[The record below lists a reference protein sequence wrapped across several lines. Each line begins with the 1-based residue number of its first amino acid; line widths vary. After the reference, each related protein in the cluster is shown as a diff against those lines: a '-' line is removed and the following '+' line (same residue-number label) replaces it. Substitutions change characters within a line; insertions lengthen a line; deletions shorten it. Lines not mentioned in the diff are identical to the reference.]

1 ILLSGPRS
9 EQHWQEDD
17 DSPMDFFDMKGVLT
31 QMFENLQ
38 LKEIDFE
45 AVVHSTFHPGKC
57 ASVKIQGLPIGLFGE
72 VHPLVKS
79 NYDLPEYPVMVA
91 ELDVDAIQPLVPDRY
106 NLVTVP
112 VFPPV
117 LEDLAMVVDE
127 SISAEQ
133 IANLIRKTGGATITD
148 IKLFDVYRG
157 GQAGPGK
164 KSLAFNLTY
173 QNPDRTLTDEEVARI
188 RQKIVKHLDKELGA
202 QLRS

>member
-1 ILLSGPRS
+1 
-9 EQHWQEDD
+9 
-17 DSPMDFFDMKGVLT
+17 M
-31 QMFENLQ
+31 
-38 LKEIDFE
+38 
-45 AVVHSTFHPGKC
+45 
-57 ASVKIQGLPIGLFGE
+57 
-72 VHPLVKS
+72 VKS
-79 NYDLPEYPVMVA
+79 NYDLAEYPVMVA

-106 NLVTVP
+106 NLVSVP

-117 LEDLAMVVDE
+117 LEDLAVVVDE